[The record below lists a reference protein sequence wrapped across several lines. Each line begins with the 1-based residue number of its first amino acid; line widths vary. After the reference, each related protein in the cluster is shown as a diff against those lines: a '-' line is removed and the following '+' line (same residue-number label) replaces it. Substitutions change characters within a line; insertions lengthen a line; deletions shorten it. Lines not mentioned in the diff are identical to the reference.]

1 MNAEEFQLDYKL
13 WKFFYILIFFL
24 ILRKH
29 LLDTDFFILNA
40 QIASGL
46 SLRIFIG
53 MSYTESLS
61 PTQIV
66 QTIQYMCDSG
76 HRRFN
81 VFNQPPE
88 LNSERLFLRLYK
100 HLLSD
105 AHPY

>member
-1 MNAEEFQLDYKL
+1 
-13 WKFFYILIFFL
+13 
-24 ILRKH
+24 
-29 LLDTDFFILNA
+29 
-40 QIASGL
+40 
-46 SLRIFIG
+46 

-81 VFNQPPE
+81 VGNQPPE